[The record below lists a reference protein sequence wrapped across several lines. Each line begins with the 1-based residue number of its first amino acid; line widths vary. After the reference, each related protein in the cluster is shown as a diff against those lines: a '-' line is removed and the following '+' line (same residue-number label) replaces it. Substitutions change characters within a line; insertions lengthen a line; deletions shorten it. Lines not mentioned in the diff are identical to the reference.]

1 MRRAEKEAPRGARA
15 EEKKARRAA
24 KKKADK
30 RDARNRKRRGRR
42 AATKEAGASGL
53 LCQTR
58 HACRVLSDLHFETN
72 YKIHIFPGLRA
83 EHCAQGLR
91 GAAAKVRRAAAN
103 ERAKERKKTEASGK
117 ACSQH
122 PTRFHLKVRV
132 CA

>member
-1 MRRAEKEAPRGARA
+1 VRGP
-15 EEKKARRAA
+15 KKKRQGRAA

-42 AATKEAGASGL
+42 AAG
-53 LCQTR
+53 
-58 HACRVLSDLHFETN
+58 VLSHLHFKTN

-103 ERAKERKKTEASGK
+103 ERAKERKKSEASSK